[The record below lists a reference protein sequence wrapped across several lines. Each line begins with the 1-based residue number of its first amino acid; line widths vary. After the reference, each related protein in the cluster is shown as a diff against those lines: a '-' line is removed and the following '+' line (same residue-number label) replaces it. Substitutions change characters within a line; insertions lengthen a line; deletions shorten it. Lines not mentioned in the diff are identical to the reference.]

1 MDYPKRIP
9 NVGLVGGKFVDEN
22 VSTGLPGSLIPSAWG
37 NAVTDELLAVIK
49 AAGLAPSEDNNAQLL
64 QAIQGL
70 AASDIKRAV
79 RVATTGPIA
88 LSGLQTIDGV
98 ALADGDRVL
107 VKNQANAAQNWI
119 YTASANAWAR
129 SLDANENAE
138 CTPGHLIIVQ
148 AGTAYAGTMWQLTN
162 TLPPQVGTTPLTFA
176 ILYGKTGVAAG
187 DYRKVSVDA
196 LGRVTAGA
204 NPTTLAGYGIVDAA
218 PLDSPVLTGTPT
230 APTPA
235 PLDVSQK
242 HATTAFVYAALHGLA
257 GVDVAGAGEFVLTDD
272 QAGKGMIYLTGA
284 LTGDRTII
292 LPRGVRRYTIRNAT
306 SYPFKLT
313 VKMSIG
319 AGVVITQGRISSVF
333 TDNANTFL
341 AQTDFAGAALT
352 DTPTAPTAAV
362 GTNTDQIATTKHLR
376 DTLGAHGLGVSKVL
390 KGDIDAL
397 GAPSG
402 FYSFSAGTTGFA
414 EYSSLI
420 KLPYV
425 DDRFSAQIG
434 LVLSGA
440 EPKLA
445 FRTCYQ
451 PNEWG
456 PTRYAWHDGNFNPA
470 TKSDRATTYSKLE
483 ADAAVRNTLN
493 AYGLGATNTGSVSAA
508 NQLPTLSSGHYY
520 YPAELSPYGAY
531 AFVQR
536 TTYAGNRGFEV
547 ANIPYTDRFMG
558 RSSNADGSWRA
569 PVELATVP
577 ALQAG
582 VEGILA
588 GLSINK
594 APNGYI
600 KFPASMG
607 GLILQW
613 GNVAPVP
620 AAGTTITFPMAFP
633 NTVFGVYPS
642 IITPTT
648 DDYEIM
654 VSNVGLQNFVLRSH
668 AVQIPNAYWFAIGC

>member
-9 NVGLVGGKFVDEN
+9 NVGLVGGKFADEN
-22 VSTGLPGSLIPSAWG
+22 ASTGQPGSLIPAAWG

-107 VKNQANAAQNWI
+107 VRNQANAAQNWI

-129 SLDANENAE
+129 ALDANENAE
-138 CTPGHLIIVQ
+138 CTPGHLVIVQ

-176 ILYGKTGVAAG
+176 MLYGKTGVAAG

-204 NPTTLAGYGIVDAA
+204 NPTTLAGYGITDAA
-218 PLDSPVLTGTPT
+218 RLDSPVFTGTPSG
-230 APTPA
+230 PT
-235 PLDVSQK
+235 L
-242 HATTAFVYAALHGLA
+242 
-257 GVDVAGAGEFVLTDD
+257 
-272 QAGKGMIYLTGA
+272 
-284 LTGDRTII
+284 
-292 LPRGVRRYTIRNAT
+292 
-306 SYPFKLT
+306 
-313 VKMSIG
+313 
-319 AGVVITQGRISSVF
+319 
-333 TDNANTFL
+333 
-341 AQTDFAGAALT
+341 
-352 DTPTAPTAAV
+352 AV
-362 GTNTDQIATTKHLR
+362 GVSNDQFATTKHLR
-376 DTLGAHGLGVSKVL
+376 DTLTAYGLGVAKVL
-390 KGDIDAL
+390 KGNIDSV

-402 FYSFSAGTTGFA
+402 FYSFSAGETSFA

-425 DDRFSAQIG
+425 DDRYSAQIG
-434 LVLSGA
+434 LVLSEA

-451 PNEWG
+451 PNVWG

-470 TKSDRATTYSKLE
+470 TKSDRATTYSKSE
-483 ADAAVRNTLN
+483 ADAALRATLN
-493 AYGLGATNTGSVSAA
+493 SYGLGATNTGSVNAA
-508 NQLPTLSSGHYY
+508 NQLPTLASGHYY
-520 YPAELSPYGAY
+520 YAADFSPYGSY

-558 RSSNADGSWRA
+558 RSSNGDGSWRA
-569 PVELATVP
+569 PVELATLP

-633 NTVFGVYPS
+633 TTVFGVYPS